1 MGDTLGG
8 DGACPAVLSGDQLA
22 DGEAEEEG
30 CAADEDAG

>member
-1 MGDTLGG
+1 M
-8 DGACPAVLSGDQLA
+8 LSGDRVRQAMLPEDQLA